1 MRRRLLSC
9 LFVGAAFGGGCAGD
23 SAGPTPER
31 GLTIETDKPVYSL
44 AADSTAR
51 VTLTNRSGARI
62 YMPMGSYLGYE
73 RLVGAE
79 WGEPFAWFT
88 IDGIGRSVSMP
99 AGAVRTDQLEI
110 WYYLADQ
117 PGTYRFSYWL
127 YADDALRLPLPLEER
142 VSLPFTV
149 TP

>member
-9 LFVGAAFGGGCAGD
+9 LFVGAAFGGCAGD
-23 SAGPTPER
+23 SASPTPER

-62 YMPMGSYLGYE
+62 YMPMGSYLEYE

-79 WGEPFAWFT
+79 WG
-88 IDGIGRSVSMP
+88 GG
-99 AGAVRTDQLEI
+99 
-110 WYYLADQ
+110 
-117 PGTYRFSYWL
+117 
-127 YADDALRLPLPLEER
+127 LRL
-142 VSLPFTV
+142 VHH
-149 TP
+149 